1 MHEDDLSY
9 ASPPIA
15 QAPQPSN
22 ESERRLLV
30 IALQSIALIVWGLH
44 LYVRTLPPTPTPIPA
59 PGSAEAAWWGLW
71 PITYAPAWSIW
82 LGTLALLAFIGWW
95 WLRGRRQP
103 ILFTATRLSPIYYVL
118 AGALTLGFFAFP
130 IAHTRWGDAY
140 MLANGIAWPDAALR
154 LTHSWQA
161 PLDVRLHAQLWQLL
175 AEGRGWADAMPA
187 YRLLSPLAGVLYLAT
202 VLALAARRSL
212 APAWVTFGLL
222 TSLGLIQLFFGYVE
236 NYSFAAAGVLAYLWL
251 GLGVLDGKRP
261 LWLAAGV
268 LAVTNA
274 THPSTV
280 ILAPSLL
287 YLGWRLW
294 RHGVPTQ
301 EPNRLSP
308 WSAGWQI
315 GGPMALVA
323 GATVLMME
331 SGGHGVVALFTSDR
345 PGGGDARWF
354 VPLWETQ
361 TRWEQYTMFSW
372 PHLRDV
378 LNEQLLVGPVVLP
391 ALLILA
397 ATRRQLT
404 IDHDQLS
411 IVNFLRIAT
420 VFYLLFIFV
429 WNPDYGGQRDWDLF
443 SLALLP
449 PTLLLV
455 IRLPQ
460 ALGRGNALLGG
471 VAPLILVQAMHT
483 AAWVYQNTRPW
494 EWP

>member
-1 MHEDDLSY
+1 MHEDDLSS

-71 PITYAPAWSIW
+71 PITYAPAWSVW
-82 LGTLALLAFIGWW
+82 LGTLALLAFIAWW
-95 WLRGRRQP
+95 WLRGRRQA
-103 ILFTATRLSPIYYVL
+103 IHFTATRLSPVYYVL
-118 AGALTLGFFAFP
+118 AGALTLAFFAFP

-175 AEGRGWADAMPA
+175 AEGRGWEDAMPV
-187 YRLLSPLAGVLYLAT
+187 YRLLSPLAGVLYLGV

-236 NYSFAAAGVLAYLWL
+236 NYSFAAVGVLAYLWL

-294 RHGVPTQ
+294 RHGIPTQ

-308 WSAGWQI
+308 WSAGLADWRPD
-315 GGPMALVA
+315 GA
-323 GATVLMME
+323 GCRR
-331 SGGHGVVALFTSDR
+331 HGADD
-345 PGGGDARWF
+345 G
-354 VPLWETQ
+354 
-361 TRWEQYTMFSW
+361 
-372 PHLRDV
+372 
-378 LNEQLLVGPVVLP
+378 
-391 ALLILA
+391 
-397 ATRRQLT
+397 
-404 IDHDQLS
+404 
-411 IVNFLRIAT
+411 
-420 VFYLLFIFV
+420 
-429 WNPDYGGQRDWDLF
+429 
-443 SLALLP
+443 
-449 PTLLLV
+449 
-455 IRLPQ
+455 IR
-460 ALGRGNALLGG
+460 
-471 VAPLILVQAMHT
+471 
-483 AAWVYQNTRPW
+483 RPW
-494 EWP
+494 RRCTLYQ